1 MTHLRSSEHSPGEL
15 LDPGV
20 RIWGGVSISVPG
32 EVGATEGFKWR
43 GVCCQVGLGGHTVT
57 AWRTAFSLEA
67 LSQAAAE
74 DSWEG
79 GSQRLWVP
87 DMGRKWGEGEWGDSR
102 PATFRLDSG
111 RQRDHLRLV
120 KAQVASPRPEI
131 RLGREFTVL
140 TSSQVVLLLLGQA
153 RNQDARLRAPVA
165 VWIPETLR
173 LGIRGAG
180 GSSGVNRKSH
190 SCSKI
195 WAVWAP
201 RDHSCPAVS
210 GPWRS

>member
-20 RIWGGVSISVPG
+20 QIWGGVSISVPG

-87 DMGRKWGEGEWGDSR
+87 DMGRK
-102 PATFRLDSG
+102 
-111 RQRDHLRLV
+111 
-120 KAQVASPRPEI
+120 
-131 RLGREFTVL
+131 LG
-140 TSSQVVLLLLGQA
+140 
-153 RNQDARLRAPVA
+153 
-165 VWIPETLR
+165 
-173 LGIRGAG
+173 G
-180 GSSGVNRKSH
+180 GSGGTPGQQPSDLTLGGSGITCGLLKPRWPALAQRSD
-190 SCSKI
+190 
-195 WAVWAP
+195 WAEN
-201 RDHSCPAVS
+201 SQF
-210 GPWRS
+210 